1 MSHSKILFF
10 LLFLILSTL
19 ESFSQE
25 EDDHEGYSSEFTA
38 GVNFNTNSAII
49 GGIEGKYTREIKKG
63 QYHFF
68 GLELVNVKHPKEQR
82 VSSTTT
88 GNLYIYQKKNN
99 LFALRLQYGREI
111 VVFHPAEEEG
121 VQVNFI
127 FAGGPTLGI
136 VKPYMVEYDYGNY
149 SQIEPFDPDKNRAIL
164 GGGGLFSGVGRSK
177 IVPGLNVKASFSF
190 EFSQFRGSVTGIE
203 VGGLVEA
210 YTKRIELLAIPSV
223 VTPQPYN
230 AAAFTSI
237 FVNIFFGF
245 RK

>member
-1 MSHSKILFF
+1 MICSKNIFF
-10 LLFLILSTL
+10 LLCFLLSSAL
-19 ESFSQE
+19 QAQDK
-25 EDDHEGYSSEFTA
+25 EDEGYFSEFCA
-38 GVNFNTNSAII
+38 GINFNTNANII
-49 GGIEGKYTREIKKG
+49 GGVIAKYTREIKNG

-68 GLELVNVKHPKEQR
+68 GLELLNVKHPKEQR
-82 VSSTTT
+82 VASSTT
-88 GNLYIYQKKNN
+88 GNLYIYQKMNN
-99 LFALRLQYGREI
+99 LIPLRLQYGREF

-127 FAGGPTLGI
+127 VAGGPTLGI

-149 SQIEPFDPDKNRAIL
+149 SQIEPFDPNKNKNIL
-164 GGGGLFSGVGRSK
+164 GSGGLFSGVEKSK
-177 IVPGLNVKASFSF
+177 IVPGLNLKASFSF

-203 VGGLVEA
+203 VGGLVEG
-210 YTKRIELLAIPSV
+210 YTKHIQLVAIPSF

-230 AAAFTSI
+230 ANTFSSI